1 MRFEGEFDLMPFTC
15 IVDPERLRMIMPE
28 AAQISLPSEMRFLL
42 DAQMAE
48 ADIIVLNKI
57 DLLTKEELE
66 KREANARAAAD
77 SQVMADI
84 VEDTLEE
91 VKEKYNLKS
100 RTNKRK
106 HRSCLSI

>member
-1 MRFEGEFDLMPFTC
+1 MPFTC